1 MDGYCCTRCSIFLML
16 SGALLL
22 NREYTLSDFFKR
34 RYTRILIPFIFWA
47 LLLPI
52 AKMIFLG
59 EEVSFENY
67 IDLFF
72 LKQYW
77 FVWML
82 IGVYLLIPIL
92 NSFFREYGLDG
103 ALFTVVIWFI
113 FMILFKEFNGGF
125 LGTFEEVH
133 PYGWQQVMAGYIGY
147 LPLGYYLS
155 HKDFKLDEK
164 KICIV
169 TAIVFVIFTLINFN
183 HTITDTH
190 TSSTLV
196 YYGYRRIVSTVQ
208 AICLFLFARYFSQMC
223 ENHKGGIKNKIYSFF
238 KDTRLSNAIL
248 SLSVCSYGVYLIHYF
263 WFYPINYLES
273 IGINVYVLNPVI
285 FVPIVVL
292 FVAGMGWL
300 TIWILS
306 KVPILKHISGAH

>member
-1 MDGYCCTRCSIFLML
+1 
-16 SGALLL
+16 
-22 NREYTLSDFFKR
+22 
-34 RYTRILIPFIFWA
+34 
-47 LLLPI
+47 
-52 AKMIFLG
+52 
-59 EEVSFENY
+59 
-67 IDLFF
+67 
-72 LKQYW
+72 
-77 FVWML
+77 
-82 IGVYLLIPIL
+82 
-92 NSFFREYGLDG
+92 
-103 ALFTVVIWFI
+103 
-113 FMILFKEFNGGF
+113 
-125 LGTFEEVH
+125 
-133 PYGWQQVMAGYIGY
+133 MAASHGGYIGY